1 MTKKYYTVLIDGNYS
16 YCGGMD
22 IDSIRGLLEDK
33 DGRNGFN
40 LTKKQIDTAI
50 SKADKLEIN
59 DILKDDEVFIDHCGS
74 KEFGDG
80 NGNIRIAR
88 AFF

>member
-1 MTKKYYTVLIDGNYS
+1 MIKKLYTVLIDGNYS

-22 IDSIRGLLEDK
+22 VDSLHELLEDK

-40 LTKKQIDTAI
+40 LTREQIDDAT
-50 SKADKLEIN
+50 SKADKLGEP
-59 DILKDDEVFIDHCGS
+59 DVLKNESIHIDCDS
-74 KEFGDG
+74 KECGHV
-80 NGNIRIAR
+80 NGHIEIMR